1 MPPTSMM
8 REHNMPIDTE
18 DDVEDF
24 VDENRTLAVDIKYKI
39 TSFGA
44 DFLVDGLVDRFIK
57 EDIYVPD
64 FQRSFVWT
72 RPQASRFIESILL
85 GLPIPG
91 IFLYREEETNKML
104 VVDGLQR
111 LSSLTA
117 FLTGKF
123 PDSDK
128 TFRLESVSENYDGRT
143 FNDLESED
151 KRLINN
157 TIIHATIFQQTL
169 PTQDDSSVY
178 LIFERLNTGGTP
190 LQPQEIRAA
199 LYHGPFCDFLTELN
213 EVESWRKIFGR
224 TSRRRKDEELILR
237 YLAFLY
243 SKEDYAAPMVKF
255 LNRFMSGNR
264 HLTKLKK
271 RQVQQTF
278 EHTFDFILS
287 TLGNSAFRPSR
298 SLNAAVFDAVAT
310 TVAKHKL
317 YDSLKPKQFQERYNK
332 LLKNSAFQDA
342 TSTST
347 ADETVVEQRFSKAE
361 AILV

>member
-1 MPPTSMM
+1 MDS
-8 REHNMPIDTE
+8 E
-18 DDVEDF
+18 DDDIEDF
-24 VDENRTLAVDIKYKI
+24 VDENRTVAVDIKYKI

-44 DFLVDGLVDRFIK
+44 DFLVDGLVDRFTK

-91 IFLYREEETNKML
+91 IFLYKEEQTNKML

-117 FLTGKF
+117 FLTGRF

-128 TFRLESVSENYDGRT
+128 TFRLESVSGKYEGKS
-143 FNDLESED
+143 FNDLEPED
-151 KRLINN
+151 KRQINN
-157 TIIHATIFQQTL
+157 TIIHATIFQQSL
-169 PTQDDSSVY
+169 PSDDDSSVY

-213 EVESWRKIFGR
+213 DLESWRQVFGR
-224 TSRRRKDEELILR
+224 TSKRRKDEELILR

-255 LNRFMSGNR
+255 LNRFMSANR
-264 HLTKLKK
+264 TFGKLKK
-271 RQVQQTF
+271 KQVQDEFEKTF
-278 EHTFDFILS
+278 NFIFS
-287 TLGNSAFRPSR
+287 ALGTSAFRPIR
-298 SLNAAVFDAVAT
+298 ALNAAVLDAVAT

-317 YDSLKPKQFQERYNK
+317 YNKLTTKQFKDRYNK
-332 LLKNSAFQDA
+332 LLKKSTFVEAV
-342 TSTST
+342 STST
-347 ADETVVEQRFSKAE
+347 ADEGMVEQRFAE
-361 AILV
+361 AESTLV